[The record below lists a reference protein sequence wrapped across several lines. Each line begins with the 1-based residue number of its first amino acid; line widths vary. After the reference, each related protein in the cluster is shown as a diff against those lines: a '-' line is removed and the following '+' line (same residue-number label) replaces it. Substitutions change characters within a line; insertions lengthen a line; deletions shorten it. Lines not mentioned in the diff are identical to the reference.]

1 MKIISGKYKNRV
13 IKPPKNFVHRPSTSK
28 FREALFSILSS
39 GQFINDNIIENAKIL
54 DLYSGTGS
62 LSFEAIS
69 RGAKS
74 TTLVDISK
82 EYLSSALSFAKQI
95 GEEGAVKTLC
105 LDARYLPQSNEK
117 FNLVFIDPPYHNQL
131 IGKTLDAL
139 QSKDWLED
147 AALIALEMGKKEDLS
162 ISSSFTLVKEKLY
175 GNVKLVLVRYEQK

>member
-13 IKPPKNFVHRPSTSK
+13 ITPPKSFVHRPSTSK

-39 GQFINDNIIENAKIL
+39 GQFINDNVIENAKIL

-69 RGAKS
+69 RGAS
-74 TTLVDISK
+74 SVTMVDINR
-82 EYLSSALSFAKQI
+82 EYLDNAMSFAKQL
-95 GEEGAVKTLC
+95 GEEGAVRILC

-117 FNLVFIDPPYHNQL
+117 FNLVFIDPPYHNEL
-131 IGKTLDAL
+131 IGRTLDIL
-139 QSKDWLED
+139 QSKDWLD
-147 AALIALEMGKKEDLS
+147 DGALIALEMGKKEKLS